1 MRQKSKKTMKIKLV
15 RTGGF
20 IPVIKVAEAE
30 VEMSE
35 EDLSKLLGKIKSDPS
50 AMRIRDGNYWELTS
64 GGKVTAIDPERVPD
78 EYKDLFEKLKGELR
92 IIKP

>member
-1 MRQKSKKTMKIKLV
+1 MKIKLV

-30 VEMSE
+30 VEISE
-35 EDLSKLLGKIKSDPS
+35 EDLTKLLGKIKSDPS
-50 AMRIRDGNYWELTS
+50 SMRIKDGNYWELTS
-64 GGKVTAIDPERVPD
+64 GDKVTAIDPERVPD
-78 EYKDLFEKLKGELR
+78 EYRELFDKLKGELR